1 MPTADEIFKG
11 FREHSI
17 AEFFKKN
24 RQMLGYA
31 GMVRSLVTVV
41 HEYMTNSLDAC
52 EEAGILPDI
61 NVKVSQITENRY
73 NVVVRDNG
81 SGIPKKYVGKAL
93 AMILTGT
100 KFHRHMQQRGQQGI
114 GAAGCTLFSQVTTGK
129 PVHVRSYTSTAAF
142 ECELSIDTA
151 HNKPVVSNII
161 DIDCNGTG
169 IVVEGEFAGVKY
181 ENSEHGVLEYIK
193 RTALA
198 NPQTQISFSDPF
210 GKEYIFV
217 RSSEKMPERPKTTK
231 PHPLGLSVNDL
242 LELAQ
247 ASESRKLSSFMVES
261 LARTTPN
268 KLEEL
273 QKICSVDLGK
283 DPKELTWSEAEELVK
298 AIQSVKWVAPDS
310 ASVIGIGAD
319 QIKIALKNILN
330 PDFISVVERKPQ
342 VFKGGIPFMVEV
354 GIAYGG
360 NSGRQVEDTQTASIM
375 RFANRVPLMFDSGSC
390 AITEA
395 VRDIQWKRYSL
406 DIDTQPISVFVNISS
421 VYIPY
426 AGVGKEAIAQEDEIV
441 DEIKLALME
450 AARSMQ
456 RYVRGRQLKSIEENK
471 YKTIMR
477 YTKQL
482 ATDLEELTS
491 IDKKEIEE
499 RLEKLVA
506 KHYPKLKQSEGG
518 AQEAENLSGSDGA

>member
-1 MPTADEIFKG
+1 MPTADEIFKD

-31 GMVRSLVTVV
+31 GIVRSLVTVV
-41 HEYMTNSLDAC
+41 HEYVTNSLDAC

-61 NVKVSQITENRY
+61 SVKVSQVEENRY
-73 NVVVRDNG
+73 RVTVRDNG
-81 SGIPKKYVGKAL
+81 PGIPKKYVGKAL
-93 AMILTGT
+93 AMILSGT
-100 KFHRHMQQRGQQGI
+100 KFHRHLQQRGQQGI

-142 ECELSIDTA
+142 ECDLSIDTL
-151 HNKPVVSNII
+151 HNRPVVNNTI
-161 DIDCNGTG
+161 DIDRDGMG
-169 IVVEGEFAGVKY
+169 IIVEGEFVGVKY

-198 NPQTQISFSDPF
+198 NPQAQISFTDPF
-210 GKEYIFV
+210 GKEFV
-217 RSSEKMPERPKTTK
+217 FIRSSEKTPERPKATK

-247 ASESRKLSSFMVES
+247 TSESRKLSSFMLES

-268 KLEEL
+268 KLNEI
-273 QKICSVDLGK
+273 QKRCKVDLSK
-283 DPKELTWSEAEELVK
+283 NPKELTWSEAEELVK
-298 AIQSVKWVAPDS
+298 AIQSIKWIAPDS

-319 QIKIALKNILN
+319 QIKIALKSILN
-330 PDFISVVERKPQ
+330 PEFISVVERKPQ

-360 NSGRQVEDTQTASIM
+360 NSGRRVEDVQMASIM

-395 VRDIQWKRYSL
+395 VRDMQWKRYSL
-406 DIDTQPISVFVNISS
+406 DIDTQPISIFINISS

-426 AGVGKEAIAQEDEIV
+426 AGVGKEAISQEEEIV

-456 RYVRGRQLKSIEENK
+456 RYVRGRQLKSIEESR
-471 YKTIMR
+471 YKIVMR

-491 IDKKEIEE
+491 TDKKDIEE

-506 KHYPKLKQSEGG
+506 KHYPKLKQG
-518 AQEAENLSGSDGA
+518 AENPNEAENTSDSNSV